1 MNKFLITDGCVNSIS
16 NIYIVQASNAEEAC
30 RLAAKKLF
38 KFDKLFIEHLKEC
51 TINMSFAEKF
61 WLQQEEEQDY
71 FCRHHESLIDF
82 DEFQK
87 RVKNYFGSCA
97 NAAQDYI
104 SFYILTCNE
113 RENEA
118 FIAFENFTKS
128 AEDFLIK
135 EYIDFTEIE
144 AIDISKIAKL

>member
-1 MNKFLITDGCVNSIS
+1 MNKFLITEGCVNSIS
-16 NIYIVQASNAEEAC
+16 NIYIVEASNTEKAC

-38 KFDKLFIEHLKEC
+38 KLDKFFIEYLKEC
-51 TINMSFAEKF
+51 TVNMSFAEKF
-61 WLQQEEEQDY
+61 WFQKENEQNY
-71 FCRHHESLIDF
+71 FCEHHELLIDF
-82 DEFQK
+82 NEFQN

-97 NAAQDYI
+97 DAAQDYI
-104 SFYILTCNE
+104 SFWTLTCDGHE
-113 RENEA
+113 KEA
-118 FIAFENFTKS
+118 FIAFENFIKS